1 MFKKSEP
8 DLSKLTGS
16 PPPPVPRALS
26 NGLARAST
34 GNAPSVIGPNL
45 TIKGELISKGELQ
58 INGEVQGNIW
68 GTRVVI
74 GEHARTAGD
83 IIAEE
88 IVIRG
93 HVMGTVRG
101 RVVTLQS
108 TSHVEGDIFHKAFA
122 IEHGATFEGTSRHV
136 EDPLAGP
143 AGADIPL
150 NGSSEPGS

>member
-1 MFKKSEP
+1 MP
-8 DLSKLTGS
+8 HLSLDPTS
-16 PPPPVPRALS
+16 QS
-26 NGLARAST
+26 RAS
-34 GNAPSVIGPNL
+34 S
-45 TIKGELISKGELQ
+45 ISKGELR
-58 INGEVQGNIW
+58 IDGEVQGNIR

-74 GEHARTAGD
+74 GEHARIAGD

-93 HVMGTVRG
+93 HVMGTARG

-136 EDPLAGP
+136 DDPLADP
-143 AGADIPL
+143 AGPDIPI
-150 NGSSEPGS
+150 NGSS

>member
-8 DLSKLTGS
+8 GLPSLTGS
-16 PPPPVPRALS
+16 RPPPVPRALS
-26 NGLARAST
+26 NGLAGGSAR
-34 GNAPSVIGPNL
+34 NAPSVIGPDL

-58 INGEVQGNIW
+58 IDGEVQGNIR

-93 HVMGTVRG
+93 HVMGTARG

-108 TSHVEGDIFHKAFA
+108 TSHMEGDIFHKAFA

-136 EDPLAGP
+136 DDPLADSAGP
-143 AGADIPL
+143 DIPI
-150 NGSSEPGS
+150 NCSSEPGS